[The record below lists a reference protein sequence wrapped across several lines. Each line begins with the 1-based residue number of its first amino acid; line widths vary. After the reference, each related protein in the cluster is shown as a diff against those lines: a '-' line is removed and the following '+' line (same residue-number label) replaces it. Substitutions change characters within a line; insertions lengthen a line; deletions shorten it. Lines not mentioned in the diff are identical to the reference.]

1 MPDFQERI
9 EKRRRMLERL
19 AGLIPGYNRYQQLE
33 KRRDADRANRDIL
46 YGDLKEQVD
55 ALEKLN
61 IALSDAKKI
70 DDLDDVDRALR
81 KLRTV
86 ADRIRLADYGVSGF
100 FDALKIEEEELD
112 RMYDFDLSL
121 GEQVKAIKDK
131 VAEIKVD
138 EPIIEHLLELDLLI
152 DGLDQRFDKRERVM
166 LGVQ

>member
-19 AGLIPGYNRYQQLE
+19 TGLIPGYNRYQQLE

-46 YGDLKEQVD
+46 YGDLKEQID
-55 ALEKLN
+55 ALERLN
-61 IALSDAKKI
+61 LALTDAKKI

-121 GEQVKAIKDK
+121 AEQVNAIKDK

-152 DGLDQRFDKRERVM
+152 EGLDQRFSKREQVM
-166 LGVQ
+166 MGVQ

>member
-19 AGLIPGYNRYQQLE
+19 TGLIPGYNRYQQLE

-46 YGDLKEQVD
+46 YGDLKEQID
-55 ALEKLN
+55 ALERLN
-61 IALSDAKKI
+61 LALTDAKKI
-70 DDLDDVDRALR
+70 DDLDDVDRAVR

-121 GEQVKAIKDK
+121 AEQVKAIKDK

-138 EPIIEHLLELDLLI
+138 EPVIEHLLELDLLI
-152 DGLDQRFDKRERVM
+152 DGLDQRFSKREQAM
-166 LGVQ
+166 MGVQ

>member
-19 AGLIPGYNRYQQLE
+19 TGLIPGYNRYQQLE
-33 KRRDADRANRDIL
+33 KRRDADRTNRDIL
-46 YGDLKEQVD
+46 YGDLKEQIN
-55 ALEKLN
+55 ALERIN
-61 IALSDAKKI
+61 IALTDAKKI
-70 DDLDDVDRALR
+70 DNLDDVDRAIR

-121 GEQVKAIKDK
+121 AEQVKAIRDK
-131 VAEIKVD
+131 VVEIKVD
-138 EPIIEHLLELDLLI
+138 EPVIEHLLELDLLI
-152 DGLDQRFDKRERVM
+152 DGLDQRFSKREQVM
-166 LGVQ
+166 MGVQ